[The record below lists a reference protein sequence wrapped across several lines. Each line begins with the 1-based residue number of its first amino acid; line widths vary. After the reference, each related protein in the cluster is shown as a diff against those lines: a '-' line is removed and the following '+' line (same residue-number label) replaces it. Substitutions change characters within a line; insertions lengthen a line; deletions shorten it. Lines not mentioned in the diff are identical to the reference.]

1 MSTSLTR
8 LFALATVVH
17 RNIFLKASLFSYH
30 SIKINV
36 CERFEVISSFQ
47 GKRQGERTF
56 TNILSE
62 GQGQ

>member
-47 GKRQGERTF
+47 GKRQGERT
-56 TNILSE
+56 
-62 GQGQ
+62 